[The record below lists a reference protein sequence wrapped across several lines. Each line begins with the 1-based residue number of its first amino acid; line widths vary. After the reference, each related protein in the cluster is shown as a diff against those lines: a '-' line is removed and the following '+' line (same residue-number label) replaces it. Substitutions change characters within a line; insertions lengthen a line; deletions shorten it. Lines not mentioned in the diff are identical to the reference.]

1 MAFIEQPLFID
12 GFQCPPN
19 GFNVIIGI
27 GNIGMLH
34 VRPITDGIAHLFP
47 FAFIF
52 PNRLLAFVNKRKHAV
67 TLDLLLAVQSEQ
79 LFHFKFNGKSVRI
92 PTRFAQHVK
101 AFHRAVAGNDILHGA
116 GQNMPDMRPAVS
128 CGRSVIESVSRFALG
143 LFNGFLE
150 DAVCLPEFQNLF
162 LSRNKVER
170 GGNFFVHCSNTPFL
184 LRKFLKIK
192 NRPEKRD
199 DRNRGTTRIQRH
211 NKNRA
216 FALLPFNAGA
226 ASKDNPALPNI
237 FGMS

>member
-1 MAFIEQPLFID
+1 
-12 GFQCPPN
+12 
-19 GFNVIIGI
+19 
-27 GNIGMLH
+27 MLH

-192 NRPEKRD
+192 TAPKNGTIETAVPPGFKGITKTVPLHSCPLT
-199 DRNRGTTRIQRH
+199 RGLRRRIIPHCRTYS
-211 NKNRA
+211 A
-216 FALLPFNAGA
+216 
-226 ASKDNPALPNI
+226 
-237 FGMS
+237 

>member
-1 MAFIEQPLFID
+1 MAFIEQPFFVDCL
-12 GFQCPPN
+12 QCPPN

-101 AFHRAVAGNDILHGA
+101 AFHRAVAGNDILLQALPGA
-116 GQNMPDMRPAVS
+116 YEAYLRLRLQLFYLVRNGQGRINVS
-128 CGRSVIESVSRFALG
+128 ARTAAGKNYLH
-143 LFNGFLE
+143 LT
-150 DAVCLPEFQNLF
+150 LPP
-162 LSRNKVER
+162 SSS
-170 GGNFFVHCSNTPFL
+170 CTS
-184 LRKFLKIK
+184 FLK
-192 NRPEKRD
+192 
-199 DRNRGTTRIQRH
+199 
-211 NKNRA
+211 
-216 FALLPFNAGA
+216 
-226 ASKDNPALPNI
+226 
-237 FGMS
+237 